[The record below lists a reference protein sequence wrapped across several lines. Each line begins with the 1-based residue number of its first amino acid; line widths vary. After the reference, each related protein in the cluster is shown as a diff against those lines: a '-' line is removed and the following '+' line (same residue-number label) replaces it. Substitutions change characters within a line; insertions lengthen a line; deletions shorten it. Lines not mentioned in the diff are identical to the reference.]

1 MPEQQHDKERGIPP
15 TIVRAIQRFVTAL
28 SPHLAE
34 GDLRFG
40 GGTALQARW
49 QHRRSTDADLFCDP
63 QTYAT
68 AVRVGGEAMEQ
79 ALRDV
84 SANAAGEE
92 TFVDQIATFARIEG
106 VEVTILPAAT
116 LVQSSGS
123 GKFVPGTAVETL
135 TSAEI
140 LAGKLVHRLH
150 GAGIAEPRDVYDLAI
165 AQEHD
170 AAALRQAIAALTA
183 SQRREVV
190 AMIEMLPRSWAT
202 SSPERPLLNAEPDR
216 VNLTRLADLLR
227 EQGTIPP

>member
-1 MPEQQHDKERGIPP
+1 MPQQELGIPP
-15 TIVRAIQRFVTAL
+15 TIVRAVQIFVTAL
-28 SPHLAE
+28 APHLSE

-68 AVRVGGEAMEQ
+68 AIRARGEAMER

-84 SANAAGEE
+84 SATTAGEG
-92 TFVDQIATFARIEG
+92 TFVDQIATYTRIEC

-116 LVQSSGS
+116 LVHPSGS

-140 LAGKLVHRLH
+140 LAGKLVHRLT
-150 GAGIAEPRDVYDLAI
+150 GAGIAEPRDIYDLAM
-165 AQEHD
+165 AREHD
-170 AAALRQAIAALTA
+170 PVALRQAVAALTA
-183 SQRREVV
+183 NQRKEVAV
-190 AMIEMLPRSWAT
+190 MIELLPSNWAD
-202 SSPERPLLNAEPDR
+202 SSRERPLLDADPNR
-216 VNLTRLADLLR
+216 ADLTGLAGLLR
-227 EQGTIPP
+227 HQGTMPP